1 DIIDVGGES
10 TRPGHTPVSAD
21 AEKGRILP
29 AIRAI
34 KGAVNLPVSVDT
46 FKAEVAQAALEAG
59 ADWINDIWALQ
70 ADPDMAAVAA

>member
-1 DIIDVGGES
+1 
-10 TRPGHTPVSAD
+10 
-21 AEKGRILP
+21 
-29 AIRAI
+29 
-34 KGAVNLPVSVDT
+34 NLPVSVDT